1 MRLHKDAK
9 RTLIRSLPLFA
20 GCTATEVAQVAA
32 IADEIDLA
40 EGKVLAA
47 EHAVGREFLVIVEGS
62 AQVERDGSV
71 VATLGAGDFLGEI
84 ALVTGRRRVASVTA
98 TTSVRALVIEG
109 RAFLHLLESAPAIR
123 TKVERAVVERLTIA
137 S

>member
-9 RTLIRSLPLFA
+9 LTLIRSLPLFA
-20 GCTATEVAQVAA
+20 GCTPSEIAQVAA

-47 EHAVGREFLVIVEGS
+47 EHAVGREFLVIVEGA
-62 AQVERDGSV
+62 AQVDRDGSV

-98 TTSVRALVIEG
+98 TTTVRALVIEG

-123 TKVERAVVERLTIA
+123 TKVERAVVERLAIA